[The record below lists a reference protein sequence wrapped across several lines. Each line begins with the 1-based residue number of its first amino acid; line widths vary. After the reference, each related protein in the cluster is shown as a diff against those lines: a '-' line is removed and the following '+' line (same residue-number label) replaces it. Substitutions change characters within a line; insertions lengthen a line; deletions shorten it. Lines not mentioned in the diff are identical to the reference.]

1 MGVANNQLSCAILA
15 GGQLYDAGV
24 RMLEFT
30 VDELIS
36 VCVARQVVDG
46 EVLAQGINTPL
57 VMAGFILAQCT
68 HAPNVLFASA
78 IGQAICREW
87 APLGVGRIEDL
98 WLGKGLLHV
107 GFATAAADLLPG
119 YNPKEFF
126 RPAQVDS
133 CGNFNNIAFGSDYQ
147 RPRMRLPGTGGIPD
161 VTPTSDHIYL
171 YVPRH
176 SRVTFVEQADFVSG
190 LGHTSQRK
198 HGCGPRYLISDLGQ
212 FDWANGRM
220 RLISYHPGV
229 TIEQIQKKTGFAL
242 EVAPDVH
249 ETPAPT
255 EQEIQLLR
263 EKIDPLGVRKLE
275 TLGGS
280 ARKDLLR
287 QILEQ
292 EGAL

>member
-1 MGVANNQLSCAILA
+1 MT
-15 GGQLYDAGV
+15 D
-24 RMLEFT
+24 FT
-30 VDELIS
+30 IDELIS
-36 VCVARQVVDG
+36 VCIARQVVDG

-57 VMAGFILAQCT
+57 VTAGLILAQCT
-68 HAPNVLFASA
+68 HAPNVRFASA
-78 IGQAICREW
+78 IGQAICQDW

-98 WLGKGLLHV
+98 WLGKALMHV
-107 GFATAAADLLPG
+107 GFAAAAADLLPG

-133 CGNFNNIAFGSDYQ
+133 CGNFNNVAFGKDYR
-147 RPRMRLPGTGGIPD
+147 RPRMRLPGTGGMPD
-161 VTPTSDHIYL
+161 VTTYSDHIYL

-176 SRVTFVEQADFVSG
+176 SRVTFVEQVDFVSG
-190 LGHTSQRK
+190 LGHVPLRK
-198 HGCGPRYLISDLGQ
+198 RGHGVNYLISDLGQ

-229 TIEQIQKKTGFAL
+229 SIERVQAKTGFTL
-242 EVAPDVH
+242 EIAPDVH
-249 ETPAPT
+249 ETPPPT
-255 EQEIQLLR
+255 AEEVRLLR
-263 EKIDPLGVRKLE
+263 DEIDPLGVRKLE

-287 QILEQ
+287 EILER